1 MKKILTLIALT
12 IFGLKSIA
20 QPSEPKIATFYVN
33 VFINES
39 KEIRVENDLVA
50 YENVSEEVKRKVY
63 NHSFKMNENIV
74 YRIYGDHN
82 LMLGYIMDVEQ
93 EMFKGY
99 SQNVRRERYLLETV
113 EMEIDGPNWLKK
125 IEGLNLERSK
135 D

>member
-1 MKKILTLIALT
+1 MKRTLNLIALT
-12 IFGLKSIA
+12 IIGIKTIA
-20 QPSEPKIATFYVN
+20 QTSEPKNPTFYVN

-50 YENVSEEVKRKVY
+50 YENVSEEVKRKIY

-82 LMLGYIMDVEQ
+82 LMLGYIMNVEQ
-93 EMFKGY
+93 KMFDAY

-113 EMEIDGPNWLKK
+113 EMEIDGSNWLKK
-125 IEGLNLERSK
+125 IEGLKLEKTK